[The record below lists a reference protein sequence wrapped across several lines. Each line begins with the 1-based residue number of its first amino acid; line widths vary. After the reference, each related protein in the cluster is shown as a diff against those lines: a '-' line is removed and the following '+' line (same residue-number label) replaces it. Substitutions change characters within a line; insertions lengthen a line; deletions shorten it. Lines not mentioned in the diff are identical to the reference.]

1 LILLFHWW
9 DFVKEQA
16 SLSCGEELVFVTP
29 LHRASDDNAILIAP
43 NLIRLALSA
52 VEGFAIKKGDQ
63 SGKCSSSEPKKCA
76 DMEESHDFVILFLI

>member
-1 LILLFHWW
+1 LLFHWW

-16 SLSCGEELVFVTP
+16 SLSCGEELVFVT
-29 LHRASDDNAILIAP
+29 SDDNAILIVP

-76 DMEESHDFVILFLI
+76 DKEESHDFVILFLI